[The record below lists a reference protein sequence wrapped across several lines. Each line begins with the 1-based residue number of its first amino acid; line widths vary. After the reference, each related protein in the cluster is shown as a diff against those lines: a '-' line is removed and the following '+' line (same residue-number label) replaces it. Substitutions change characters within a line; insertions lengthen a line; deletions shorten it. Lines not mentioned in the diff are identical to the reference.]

1 MSASIGQSI
10 EAVCKEKGIDRDV
23 VIEAVKEAVRAAARK
38 QFKSGEEIQ
47 VEWSPETGLEIFASK
62 VVVETVENEGR
73 ELSLGEARELAGDEV
88 EIGDELQLPLP
99 VEDMGRIA
107 AQTAKQILF
116 QKVRDAERA
125 NIYEQYIDKVG
136 DLVNGY
142 VKRFE
147 RGDII
152 VDLGTVEALL
162 PRNQQS
168 RGETWNQGER
178 IRVVI
183 DDVSKESKGPQ
194 VIVSRTSPE
203 ILKRLFEMEVPEIY
217 DGTVVIKSAV
227 REPGERAKIA
237 VASTERDVDPVGA
250 CVGMKGSR
258 VQAIIR
264 ELRGEKIDI
273 IEWSDEP
280 SVFAANALSPA
291 KVNQVRITDIE
302 HRQMEVIV
310 NEDQLSLAIGKRGQN
325 VRLAT
330 KLVGWN
336 IDIRSEEELKREVA
350 AQMGAMI
357 ASGESVP
364 LERLEGMNPAM
375 VSTLADHGIDDIES
389 LANATVDDIADFLD
403 VSIDQ
408 AEALIGAAQTVVESA
423 RVAAESEGAEGEE
436 AQSEETGEAGAASE
450 QTPASAEAGV
460 TESSVDAVAAA
471 GGAGTG
477 GEEPPGVEGERPAA
491 GPEGETGFESEEGR
505 TVEQHAASFEADPNA
520 DAGEV
525 EPSEAMIAEGYDE
538 AVETQPPFMAEDLS
552 PDNLLAKDAAE
563 PVAATEVEQ
572 MSADELLLQGAG
584 RDLRP
589 DTITP
594 APDIFSAEAAVIQ
607 NHGAYTEE
615 ERPSTLDAE
624 TSGVAGATVRE
635 GEEADEESLVA
646 PAALDETEEGET
658 EVASPVADLGGEAS
672 APEVQV
678 SSAPTPAG
686 RGEPTPV
693 ENVAEDE
700 AEDASGNVE

>member
-10 EAVCKEKGIDRDV
+10 EAVCKEHGIERDL
-23 VIEAVKEAVRAAARK
+23 VIEAVKEAVKAAARK

-47 VEWSPETGLEIFASK
+47 VEWTPETGLEIFASK
-62 VVVETVENEGR
+62 VVVEEVENPGR
-73 ELSLGEARELAGDEV
+73 ELSLDEAKELAGDEV
-88 EIGDELQLPLP
+88 EVGDELQLPMP
-99 VEDMGRIA
+99 MEDMGRIA

-116 QKVRDAERA
+116 QKVRDAVR
-125 NIYEQYIDKVG
+125 NNVYEQYIDKVG

-147 RGDII
+147 RGDLI
-152 VDLGTVEALL
+152 VDLGTVEAVLG
-162 PRNQQS
+162 RNGQS
-168 RGETWNQGER
+168 RGEQWNQGER

-194 VIVSRTSPE
+194 VVVSRTSPE
-203 ILKRLFEMEVPEIY
+203 LLKRLFEMEVPEIY

-336 IDIRSEEELKREVA
+336 IDIRSEEEIKKEVA

-357 ASGESVP
+357 ASGEAVP
-364 LERLEGMNPAM
+364 LERLQGMNPAM
-375 VSTLADHGIDDIES
+375 VSTLADHGVGDIEA
-389 LANATVDDIADFLD
+389 LATATVDDIAEFLD

-408 AEALIGAAQTVVESA
+408 AEALIGAAAAVVESA
-423 RVAAESEGAEGEE
+423 RVSAEAEAAEGVAEGEGGEESAAPAE
-436 AQSEETGEAGAASE
+436 ASAEGAAASE
-450 QTPASAEAGV
+450 GV
-460 TESSVDAVAAA
+460 TE
-471 GGAGTG
+471 
-477 GEEPPGVEGERPAA
+477 
-491 GPEGETGFESEEGR
+491 PEGGSGGGQEEGR
-505 TVEQHAASFEADPNA
+505 AVEQHAASFEADPDA
-520 DAGEV
+520 DDREV

-538 AVETQPPFMAEDLS
+538 AARTRPPFLAEDLS
-552 PDNLLAKDAAE
+552 AGNILASESAD
-563 PVAATEVEQ
+563 PVAMTEVEQ
-572 MSADELLLQGAG
+572 MSADELILQGAG

-594 APDIFSAEAAVIQ
+594 APDIFSTEAAVIQ
-607 NHGAYTEE
+607 NTGAFVEE

-624 TSGVAGATVRE
+624 GQGVPGATVRRS
-635 GEEADEESLVA
+635 DEEYE
-646 PAALDETEEGET
+646 D
-658 EVASPVADLGGEAS
+658 SPVSPRGDFPAEAS
-672 APEVQV
+672 APEAQT
-678 SSAPTPAG
+678 SSEPAAPSE
-686 RGEPTPV
+686 GEPAPV
-693 ENVAEDE
+693 ENVADDE

>member
-10 EAVCKEKGIDRDV
+10 DAVCKEKGIDRDV

-38 QFKSGEEIQ
+38 QFKSGEEVQ
-47 VEWSPETGLEIFASK
+47 VEWAPESGLEIFASK
-62 VVVETVENEGR
+62 VVVEEVTNPGR
-73 ELSLGEARELAGDEV
+73 ELSLDEAKELAGDEV
-88 EIGDELQLPLP
+88 EVGDELQLPLP

-152 VDLGTVEALL
+152 VDLGTIESIL

-168 RGETWNQGER
+168 RGEQWNQGER
-178 IRVVI
+178 IRVII

-194 VIVSRTSPE
+194 VVTSRTSPE
-203 ILKRLFEMEVPEIY
+203 LLKRLFEMEVPEIY

-302 HRQMEVIV
+302 RRQMEVIV

-336 IDIRSEEELKREVA
+336 IDIRSEEEIKREVA

-375 VSTLADHGIDDIES
+375 VSTLAEHGIGDIES
-389 LANATVDDIADFLD
+389 LANATVDDLAEYLD
-403 VSIDQ
+403 MSIDQ
-408 AEALIGAAQTVVESA
+408 AEALIAAAGAVVESA
-423 RVAAESEGAEGEE
+423 RVAAEGEEGEGE
-436 AQSEETGEAGAASE
+436 QSE
-450 QTPASAEAGV
+450 
-460 TESSVDAVAAA
+460 AA
-471 GGAGTG
+471 GT
-477 GEEPPGVEGERPAA
+477 ETEGEMA
-491 GPEGETGFESEEGR
+491 GEGDEGR
-505 TVEQHAASFEADPNA
+505 SVEQHAASVEADPTVEA
-520 DAGEV
+520 REV
-525 EPSEAMIAEGYDE
+525 EPSNEMIAEGYDE

-552 PDNLLAKDAAE
+552 PDNILAKDSAE
-563 PVAATEVEQ
+563 PVASTEVEQ
-572 MSADELLLQGAG
+572 MSVDELLLQGAG

-607 NHGAYTEE
+607 NTGAFVEE
-615 ERPSTLDAE
+615 ERPSTLDEE
-624 TSGVAGATVRE
+624 TSGVGGPTVRE
-635 GEEADEESLVA
+635 SEES
-646 PAALDETEEGET
+646 EESNEDST
-658 EVASPVADLGGEAS
+658 FSPRADFGGEAS
-672 APEVQV
+672 APEVQI
-678 SSAPTPAG
+678 SSEPAARSEGAPA
-686 RGEPTPV
+686 PV
-693 ENVAEDE
+693 ENVADDE
-700 AEDASGNVE
+700 AEDASSNE

>member
-10 EAVCKEKGIDRDV
+10 DAVCKEKGIDREV

-47 VEWSPETGLEIFASK
+47 VEWAPETGLEIFASK
-62 VVVETVENEGR
+62 VVVEEVTNPGR
-73 ELSLGEARELAGDEV
+73 ELSLEEARELAGDEV
-88 EIGDELQLPLP
+88 DVGDELQLPLP

-152 VDLGTVEALL
+152 VDLGTVESVL

-168 RGETWNQGER
+168 RGEQWNQGER

-194 VIVSRTSPE
+194 VVTSRTSPE
-203 ILKRLFEMEVPEIY
+203 LLKRLFEMEVPEIY

-350 AQMGAMI
+350 LQM
-357 ASGESVP
+357 
-364 LERLEGMNPAM
+364 RLDVRDAE
-375 VSTLADHGIDDIES
+375 HGISDIES
-389 LANATVDDIADFLD
+389 LASATVDDLAEYLD
-403 VSIDQ
+403 MSIDQ
-408 AEALIGAAQTVVESA
+408 AESLIGAAQAVVESA
-423 RVAAESEGAEGEE
+423 RIAAEAEAAEGEE
-436 AQSEETGEAGAASE
+436 AEAEPEASE
-450 QTPASAEAGV
+450 
-460 TESSVDAVAAA
+460 AAA
-471 GGAGTG
+471 
-477 GEEPPGVEGERPAA
+477 E
-491 GPEGETGFESEEGR
+491 PEGEMAEEGEEGQ
-505 TVEQHAASFEADPNA
+505 TVEQHAASVEADPNA
-520 DAGEV
+520 EVREV

-538 AVETQPPFMAEDLS
+538 AVETRPPFMAEDLS

-607 NHGAYTEE
+607 NSGAFVEE
-615 ERPSTLDAE
+615 ERPNTLDEE
-624 TSGVAGATVRE
+624 TSGVEEPTVRE
-635 GEEADEESLVA
+635 SDEEYE
-646 PAALDETEEGET
+646 D
-658 EVASPVADLGGEAS
+658 SPVSPRADFASEAS

-678 SSAPTPAG
+678 SSEPSLAGESAPT
-686 RGEPTPV
+686 V
-693 ENVAEDE
+693 ENVADDE
-700 AEDASGNVE
+700 AEDASSNE